1 MSGISTST
9 GGGLRTAAI
18 PSRHFPVKSAF
29 LMCEFIHRPRGYLH
43 FDPPLNSEA
52 AEQLAT
58 SPRLVATHSFYPFIF
73 SVQVTQKIARN
84 EDGGVT
90 RRPPK
95 QRVIA
100 YAAHGDSHIFSH
112 YSDKLSE
119 PYEAMLR
126 ERGLHGCITA
136 FRSQN
141 GRRNIHFA
149 NEVFEFI
156 RQNESCAALAMD
168 VTDFFGSLD
177 HTQLKAAWAS
187 LIQQQRLPDDHF
199 AVFKAITRYCQV
211 ERDALFDAIH
221 IPINDPRLQGPHR
234 LPHLD
239 RDGRATIPDNTNRL
253 CTAKRFGEWV
263 RDRGLLRLNTSG
275 KGIPQGSPISA
286 VLSNIYMLEL
296 DTAVNAFVTD
306 HGGLYRR
313 YCDDIL
319 VVMPTVELRDQV
331 RQLIE
336 AGLRGLRLE
345 FNPGKTEQVDFPPA
359 RPITGKPLQ
368 YLGFTFDGR
377 YKRIRPAS
385 VARFYRRMLKAVLRA
400 KLNHCRAN
408 RAATLTPPSPLKK
421 KKIYRMY
428 SYLGKKLGKT
438 REEKRNFL
446 SYAFDAARIMN
457 DPGIKKQVKSHWKR
471 LQEEIAR
478 PLLWHCP
485 SAPISDVAPP

>member
-1 MSGISTST
+1 MTGISTST

-29 LMCEFIHRPRGYLH
+29 PMCEFIYRPRAYIH

-58 SPRLVATHSFYPFIF
+58 NPRAVATHSYYPFIF
-73 SVQVTQKIARN
+73 SVENTRKIASN
-84 EDGGVT
+84 KDGGVI

-119 PYEAMLR
+119 PYEAILR
-126 ERGLHGCITA
+126 ERGLHQCITA
-136 FRSQN
+136 FRNQN

-156 RQNESCAALAMD
+156 SQKESCSALAMD

-177 HTQLKAAWAS
+177 HDVLKSAWAS
-187 LIQQQRLPDDHF
+187 MLQQPRLPADHF

-211 ERDALFDAIH
+211 ERNALFDAIH
-221 IPINDPRLQGPHR
+221 APINNPRLQGHHR
-234 LPHLD
+234 LPRLD
-239 RDGRATIPDNTNRL
+239 RDGRATIPDSTNRL

-263 RDRGLLRLNTSG
+263 RNRGLLRVNTSG

-286 VLSNIYMLEL
+286 VLSNVYMLEL
-296 DTAVNAFVTD
+296 DTAVNAFVVK

-319 VVMPTVELRDQV
+319 VVMPTVELRNQV
-331 RQLIE
+331 RQIIE

-345 FNPGKTEQVDFPPA
+345 SNPSKTEEVDFPPA

-385 VARFYRRMLKAVLRA
+385 VARFYRRMRKAVFRA
-400 KLNHCRAN
+400 KYKHHLAT
-408 RAATLTPPSPLKK
+408 RAAILAPPPPLKK
-421 KKIYRMY
+421 KRLYRSY

-438 REEKRNFL
+438 REERRNFL

-457 DPGIKKQVKSHWKR
+457 DPGIKRQVKDHWNR
-471 LQEEIAR
+471 LQEEIER
-478 PLLWHCP
+478 PLF
-485 SAPISDVAPP
+485 